1 MLVLGVPL
9 VGLDDALQS
18 VESVVGIAETVAS
31 LSRRRTRRR
40 RGRGPLG
47 IAVDVL
53 FVVVDLLAV
62 ESPRTA
68 PGDGVIDE
76 TAICQS

>member
-31 LSRRRTRRR
+31 LPRRRTRRR
-40 RGRGPLG
+40 RPLG

-53 FVVVDLLAV
+53 FVVVDLLVV

-68 PGDGVIDE
+68 PGEGVIDE